1 MYFLKANLDRCYRS
15 QDQDP
20 QLSWSSTAIIPS
32 RHDQPPCMSLLTTEG
47 LKTLFNGVFFAGLI
61 IESGVYKMIEFIS
74 ITNVNLI
81 KM

>member
-1 MYFLKANLDRCYRS
+1 MLGLGLDYGLRF
-15 QDQDP
+15 
-20 QLSWSSTAIIPS
+20 SSDS
-32 RHDQPPCMSLLTTEG
+32 HDQPPCMSLLTTEG
-47 LKTLFNGVFFAGLI
+47 LKTLFNGFFFAGLI